1 LLIIPESKGS
11 DNTKYVKFIRLSKNI
26 FENHLE
32 IYDLQLTLYEF
43 RSIIVN
49 VKRSY
54 EAQIKRRKTK
64 MSNPNMEAKIKE
76 LMELKRMKEEIEAEI
91 AAAEDEIKSVM
102 GEEETLLAGAFKVD
116 WKTVI
121 TSRIDTTALKKA
133 LPEIAER
140 FMKQTT
146 TRRFC
151 VR

>member
-1 LLIIPESKGS
+1 
-11 DNTKYVKFIRLSKNI
+11 
-26 FENHLE
+26 
-32 IYDLQLTLYEF
+32 
-43 RSIIVN
+43 
-49 VKRSY
+49 
-54 EAQIKRRKTK
+54 
-64 MSNPNMEAKIKE
+64 MSNPNLEPKVKE
-76 LMELKRMKEEIEAEI
+76 LMELKRMREELDTEI
-91 AAAEDEIKSVM
+91 ANIEDEIKQAM
-102 GEEETLLAGAFKVD
+102 GSEETLIAGAFKVD